1 MKLGFLTAIM
11 ADKSFEEV
19 VDYASEQGFSCIEV
33 ACWPKEGAERRYAG
47 VCHIDVETLT
57 EADSVSIKNYCR
69 EKNVGISA
77 LAYYPNILSGD
88 EEMDARR
95 KAHLYRV
102 IDAAKMLGVG
112 LVNTFI
118 GRDRTKTV
126 EENLETVQKVWPE
139 ILRYAADRQIRIGIE
154 NCPMLF
160 GKEQWPG
167 GENLMTTPAI
177 WKKVFQMLPFDN
189 FGLNYDPS
197 HFIWQQMDYVKPIYE
212 FKDKLFHIHFKDVKL
227 YRDKLDQV
235 GIMAYPLEYMAPKIP
250 GLGDI
255 DWSKFISALSDI
267 GYAGCGC
274 VEIEDRAFEKNDA
287 TVKGSLKTA
296 KNYLKNLGAGSF

>member
-11 ADKSFEEV
+11 ADKTFEEV

-88 EEMDARR
+88 REMDARR

-118 GRDRTKTV
+118 WKRPYKNCGGKSGNGTESLAGNFTVCCGQTDQDRNRKLPNAVWKRAVAGWGKFDDHTGD
-126 EENLETVQKVWPE
+126 LE
-139 ILRYAADRQIRIGIE
+139 
-154 NCPMLF
+154 
-160 GKEQWPG
+160 
-167 GENLMTTPAI
+167 
-177 WKKVFQMLPFDN
+177 
-189 FGLNYDPS
+189 
-197 HFIWQQMDYVKPIYE
+197 
-212 FKDKLFHIHFKDVKL
+212 KD
-227 YRDKLDQV
+227 
-235 GIMAYPLEYMAPKIP
+235 IP
-250 GLGDI
+250 
-255 DWSKFISALSDI
+255 
-267 GYAGCGC
+267 
-274 VEIEDRAFEKNDA
+274 DA
-287 TVKGSLKTA
+287 SI
-296 KNYLKNLGAGSF
+296 

>member
-1 MKLGFLTAIM
+1 M
-11 ADKSFEEV
+11 ADKTFEEV

-88 EEMDARR
+88 REMDARR

-118 GRDRTKTV
+118 GRDRTNFTV
-126 EENLETVQKVWPE
+126 CSGQTDQDRNRKLPNAVWKRAMAGWGKSDDHTGDLE
-139 ILRYAADRQIRIGIE
+139 
-154 NCPMLF
+154 
-160 GKEQWPG
+160 
-167 GENLMTTPAI
+167 
-177 WKKVFQMLPFDN
+177 
-189 FGLNYDPS
+189 
-197 HFIWQQMDYVKPIYE
+197 
-212 FKDKLFHIHFKDVKL
+212 KD
-227 YRDKLDQV
+227 
-235 GIMAYPLEYMAPKIP
+235 IP
-250 GLGDI
+250 
-255 DWSKFISALSDI
+255 
-267 GYAGCGC
+267 
-274 VEIEDRAFEKNDA
+274 DA
-287 TVKGSLKTA
+287 SI
-296 KNYLKNLGAGSF
+296 